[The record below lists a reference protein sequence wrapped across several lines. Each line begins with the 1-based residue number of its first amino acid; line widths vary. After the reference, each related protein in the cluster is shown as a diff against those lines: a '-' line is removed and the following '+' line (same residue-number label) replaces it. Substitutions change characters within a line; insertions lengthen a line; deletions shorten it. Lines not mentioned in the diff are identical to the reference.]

1 MTTKEKALALADRC
15 VIAMLGNKDANENP
29 QIKAMMKT
37 KNNGLREFWFC
48 SNTSAKRTIELKKDG
63 NSCLYFYE
71 FETGNGMITVCRGVM
86 LSGSA
91 EISYDDDLRRS
102 FWQDA
107 YKIYYPQGALDP
119 DFAVVKFTAVVGNYY
134 EGLSNEDFEVI

>member
-15 VIAMLGNKDANENP
+15 VIAMLGNKDSSGNP
-29 QIKAMMKT
+29 QIKAIMKA

-48 SNTSAKRTIELKKDG
+48 SNTLAKRTSELERDG

-71 FETGNGMITVCRGVM
+71 FETNNGTIMVCRGLM
-86 LSGSA
+86 LSGSV

-102 FWQDA
+102 VWKDG
-107 YKIYYPQGALDP
+107 YEIYFPQGVLDP
-119 DFAVVKFTAVVGNYY
+119 GFAIIKFTAETGNYY
-134 EGLSNEDFEVI
+134 EGLSNEDFKV